1 VKGFFRETF
10 HTIRLNLLRL
20 AAFSICWRLAAGL
33 GLWKLT
39 GLLLRFSLRSAGYS
53 YLTMSNLFPALVNP
67 AAVLSAILLVVL
79 LAAAMTV
86 ELAALITIYQAASY
100 SRKAG
105 LGAIAAGAFSKT
117 WEQMGRRNWRLFLL
131 ALASYLMMNCY
142 VLLRVFT
149 RIRPINFV
157 MEELLNIAAG
167 RLFLVLLVA
176 GLALVGVPTMMVFF
190 TCMVEQK
197 NFRDGLRRSRSLI
210 KGKWPGAV
218 LRLFALN
225 GIVLLGM
232 AVLHVVLYLGAA
244 AVAALFEE
252 GYRATAVL
260 LAVSGRI
267 EAVVLFLG
275 STIAT
280 AVDFGGLTVM
290 YGRFAGKDAVRST
303 AVPASGPVLGLS
315 ERGRR
320 RGLAILAAGVALS
333 GLLTADLIWNGS
345 GLEAALLADT
355 EITAHRGSS
364 RRAPENTLPALE
376 AAIEEMADFCEID
389 VQTTSDGVIVVCHDL
404 NVKRVSGVNRR
415 LGKMTWDEVQ
425 KLDVGSFMGQ
435 EFAGVGIPALE
446 EMLEAARGRIRLN
459 IELKNIGDETDLP
472 ERTAA
477 MILDCGMQEQCV
489 ITSVKL
495 SYLERVKN
503 VSQDLKTGYILPAA
517 YGNYY
522 DNPALDFISIRS
534 SFVTPRLVER
544 LHERGKGVHVWTVNQ
559 SSEMEQMHLMGV
571 DNIITDAPARA
582 REVIYGE
589 DTAAGLMEYLR
600 LVLR

>member
-1 VKGFFRETF
+1 
-10 HTIRLNLLRL
+10 
-20 AAFSICWRLAAGL
+20 
-33 GLWKLT
+33 
-39 GLLLRFSLRSAGYS
+39 
-53 YLTMSNLFPALVNP
+53 
-67 AAVLSAILLVVL
+67 
-79 LAAAMTV
+79 
-86 ELAALITIYQAASY
+86 
-100 SRKAG
+100 
-105 LGAIAAGAFSKT
+105 
-117 WEQMGRRNWRLFLL
+117 
-131 ALASYLMMNCY
+131 
-142 VLLRVFT
+142 
-149 RIRPINFV
+149 
-157 MEELLNIAAG
+157 
-167 RLFLVLLVA
+167 
-176 GLALVGVPTMMVFF
+176 
-190 TCMVEQK
+190 
-197 NFRDGLRRSRSLI
+197 
-210 KGKWPGAV
+210 
-218 LRLFALN
+218 
-225 GIVLLGM
+225 
-232 AVLHVVLYLGAA
+232 
-244 AVAALFEE
+244 
-252 GYRATAVL
+252 
-260 LAVSGRI
+260 
-267 EAVVLFLG
+267 
-275 STIAT
+275 
-280 AVDFGGLTVM
+280 
-290 YGRFAGKDAVRST
+290 
-303 AVPASGPVLGLS
+303 
-315 ERGRR
+315 
-320 RGLAILAAGVALS
+320 
-333 GLLTADLIWNGS
+333 
-345 GLEAALLADT
+345 
-355 EITAHRGSS
+355 
-364 RRAPENTLPALE
+364 
-376 AAIEEMADFCEID
+376 MADFCEID